1 MHLAKKYILSFLFVI
16 SLGILQFNMLPIIK
30 PVSADS
36 SLFNS
41 QTLLQESTAAN
52 YGNSPKDV
60 KIIALRILKTI
71 LTFIAILMVA
81 LLIFAGFKYMTS
93 GGNEA
98 AMKEAMGQIKAL
110 VIGLLVILA
119 SWGVTTYVLKWIV
132 CSTTYNNSGSSC
144 TSIF

>member
-1 MHLAKKYILSFLFVI
+1 MHLAKKYLLSFLFVV
-16 SLGILQFNMLPIIK
+16 SLGVLQFNMLPIIK

-41 QTLLQESTAAN
+41 QTLLQQSTATN
-52 YGNSPKDV
+52 YGNNPKDV
-60 KIIALRILKTI
+60 KIIALRILKTL
-71 LTFIAILMVA
+71 LTFVALVMVA
-81 LLIFAGFKYMTS
+81 LLILAGFKYMTS

-110 VIGLLVILA
+110 VIGLIIILA
-119 SWGVTTYVLKWIV
+119 SWGITTYLLKWLV
-132 CSTTYNNSGSSC
+132 CSTTTTGVSC